1 MRRYCSIGKSHAKAF
16 TLTELLVTIAVIA
29 ILAALLLPVLASAK
43 ERGRRTYCRNN
54 LHQIG
59 IAFHLYADENR
70 QLLPDC
76 TRHNPSFYGSFWP
89 WDLNTNVVSSLEAHG
104 PTRNTFYCPSNPD
117 MNTEYRWDFWKYFPP
132 APICVLGYVFLMN
145 GCVQVPTALWRTNI
159 MGDGVRSAS
168 QTELVIDAVGRQ
180 GSSFTQLQGQNK
192 DRTSHLDGQ
201 KPAGGNI
208 AFEDGHA
215 TWREFR
221 DMQPRF
227 TGNVVWY
234 Y

>member
-1 MRRYCSIGKSHAKAF
+1 MSQERESGRCSIQGF
-16 TLTELLVTIAVIA
+16 TLTELLVTIAIIA
-29 ILAALLLPVLASAK
+29 ILAALLLPALSSAR
-43 ERGRRTYCRNN
+43 ENSRRTYCKSN
-54 LHQIG
+54 LHQVG
-59 IAFHLYADENR
+59 LAFDLYADENH

-76 TRHNPSFYGSFWP
+76 TKNNPAFYGSFWP
-89 WDLNTNVVSSLEAHG
+89 WDLNTNVVQSLQSHG
-104 PTRNTFYCPSNPD
+104 VTRATLYCPSNPD
-117 MNTEYRWDFWKYFPP
+117 MNTDMRWDFWKYYPP
-132 APICVLGYVFLMN
+132 APIRVLGYVFLLN
-145 GCVQVPTALWRTNI
+145 GCVQVPPNLWRKNI
-159 MGDGVRSAS
+159 LGDGTNSPA

-180 GSSFTQLQGQNK
+180 GESFTQLQGQNK
-192 DRTSHLDGQ
+192 DRTSHLNGS

-215 TWREFR
+215 AWRNFT